1 MPAFSCNIYICI
13 PLDNV
18 KDEDKLRR
26 TQRMCI
32 YLIARLS
39 FSYVML
45 VLFFLR
51 PHICATASDCT
62 NRNTPVSLS
71 SQRRRVGL
79 KAESFS
85 KSRMNSHKWF
95 PFEAIIE
102 REIQLS
108 MWEYF
113 CSLRCCIAFLVFE
126 KYFNV
131 RILKSN
137 AYIGPLFCLCCT
149 SLAPFLPPVLA
160 PRCRCR
166 LKRWRSFWSCFWLS
180 LVLASPRQR
189 TRRSPI
195 TRSCRVHFQFL
206 NLIKQEKKNVYISEN
221 DI

>member
-1 MPAFSCNIYICI
+1 
-13 PLDNV
+13 
-18 KDEDKLRR
+18 
-26 TQRMCI
+26 
-32 YLIARLS
+32 
-39 FSYVML
+39 
-45 VLFFLR
+45 
-51 PHICATASDCT
+51 
-62 NRNTPVSLS
+62 
-71 SQRRRVGL
+71 
-79 KAESFS
+79 
-85 KSRMNSHKWF
+85 
-95 PFEAIIE
+95 
-102 REIQLS
+102 

-189 TRRSPI
+189 TRRSLI

-206 NLIKQEKKNVYISEN
+206 NLIKQEKKMFTFQKMTSKERHFKHFLIISLWIIKQVHHLHASTLN
-221 DI
+221 DCCKFPGTSTHLR